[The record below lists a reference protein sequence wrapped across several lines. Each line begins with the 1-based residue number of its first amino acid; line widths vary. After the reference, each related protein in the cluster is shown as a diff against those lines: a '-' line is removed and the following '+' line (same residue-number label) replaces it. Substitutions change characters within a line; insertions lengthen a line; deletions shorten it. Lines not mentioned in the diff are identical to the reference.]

1 MPEAPDVATRLS
13 GGATWVDGSD
23 RVRQTRRDMVHHGHA
38 HDHGAHAHTHGH
50 GHGHDHAPA
59 DFGRA
64 FAVGI
69 VLNLAFVIGEAV
81 YGVLANSLALLADA
95 GHNAGDVVSL
105 GLAWLAGWLSGK
117 APSARYTYGL
127 RSSSILAALANAV
140 LLAVVTGAIAWEAL
154 LRLMRPQATAGVIM
168 MAVAAVGILVNG
180 ATALM
185 FAAGRKQ
192 DLNVRS
198 AFQHMASDALVA
210 LGVVVAGALIWATR
224 WLWLDPATSLV
235 ISAVIVFGTWSLL
248 REALSLALAGVP
260 TGIDHDRVAAYL
272 AGLPGVTEV
281 HDLHIWGMSTTET
294 ALTAHLVRPGAALD
308 DGLLAEV
315 GEELKRRF
323 AIQHATLQVEDGGG
337 DQPCVLA
344 DHAAA

>member
-1 MPEAPDVATRLS
+1 MTHAHSHHDHDHDDHDH
-13 GGATWVDGSD
+13 GHH
-23 RVRQTRRDMVHHGHA
+23 HHGHS
-38 HDHGAHAHTHGH
+38 
-50 GHGHDHAPA
+50 HAPA

-64 FAVGI
+64 FAIGI
-69 VLNLAFVIGEAV
+69 ALNGAYVVAEAG
-81 YGVLANSLALLADA
+81 YGVLSNSLALLADA

-105 GLAWLAGWLSGK
+105 GLAWLAAWLSK
-117 APSARYTYGL
+117 RAPSSRYTYGL

-140 LLAVVTGAIAWEAL
+140 LLALVTGAIAWEAV
-154 LRLMRPQATAGVIM
+154 LRLMHPQPAAGVTM
-168 MAVAAVGILVNG
+168 MAVAAVGIAING

-185 FAAGRKQ
+185 FVSGRKS

-210 LGVVVAGALIWATR
+210 LGVVAAGAAILYTH
-224 WLWLDPATSLV
+224 WLWLDPVVSLV
-235 ISAVIVFGTWSLL
+235 ISVVIVLGTWSLL
-248 REALSLALAGVP
+248 REALALALAGVP
-260 TGIDHDRVAAYL
+260 QGVDQGGVADYL

-308 DGLLAEV
+308 DALLSEACI
-315 GEELKRRF
+315 ELKRRF
-323 AIQHATLQVEDGGG
+323 SIHHATLQVECGEA
-337 DQPCVLA
+337 PCELA